1 MLMGMRLMNG
11 KLARQRQRQ
20 ALRDLRR
27 QLRETSRQHPR
38 VIDSIIEKIS
48 AKALGPVLECERDKT
63 PGKSDCENA
72 AHPE

>member
-1 MLMGMRLMNG
+1 MSWMNG
-11 KLARQRQRQ
+11 KATVARRQK

-48 AKALGPVLECERDKT
+48 AKALGSVLESERDKT